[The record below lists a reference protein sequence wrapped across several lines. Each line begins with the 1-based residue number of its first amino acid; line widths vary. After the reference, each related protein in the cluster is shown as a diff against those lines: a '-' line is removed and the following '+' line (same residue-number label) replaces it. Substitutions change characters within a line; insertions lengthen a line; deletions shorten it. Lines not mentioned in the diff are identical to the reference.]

1 MRSKY
6 ATSSI
11 GTTAVGAHAA
21 QIDARMNPL
30 SGRYDEGYGEDAFMI
45 GEMADA
51 WAGGMVG
58 DESDVYMKSIPQ
70 TKHWTT
76 YNSEFFRLQGGNNV
90 STRTFY
96 EYYGKAAE
104 KPFSDGTI
112 TGYMS
117 S

>member
-1 MRSKY
+1 
-6 ATSSI
+6 
-11 GTTAVGAHAA
+11 
-21 QIDARMNPL
+21 
-30 SGRYDEGYGEDAFMI
+30 
-45 GEMADA
+45 
-51 WAGGMVG
+51 MVG

-117 S
+117 SYGNMNRVPTTSTFLHDFATENKQRRCDYRL